1 MTNSAKWPANLIFS
15 VQLGILPVIGRTDTY
30 MLLEIFREERLVGEM
45 QFFGDFLDAFR
56 RVLEQHTDFQYHIV
70 VNLPIDASLGAE
82 MLAQQSDELGK
93 DDVVASHRL
102 RLLLFYAPD
111 DIAHVVE
118 HSQ

>member
-1 MTNSAKWPANLIFS
+1 
-15 VQLGILPVIGRTDTY
+15 
-30 MLLEIFREERLVGEM
+30 
-45 QFFGDFLDAFR
+45 
-56 RVLEQHTDFQYHIV
+56 
-70 VNLPIDASLGAE
+70 

-118 HSQ
+118 HCQQQGLHQTSAVVVLLVAHFPTDGIEVIAIHLYLARGKRHDGVLHGEE